1 MKKIIGEMLVVVIA
15 FGMFSGCSWST
26 NINNDQ
32 PRHASIPSIIEK
44 IKNELELRTMEVVE
58 GDLVSEKYHLNMDD
72 IEEQRIES
80 GVINTGLE
88 TIAIGKAKD
97 QKIDS
102 VKEAFE
108 KVIED
113 KRASAF
119 YPGESEAVDEAEI
132 RVVGNYVGL
141 FIIPDYEEGSE
152 NNAQKAVDIFEKAL
166 R

>member
-26 NINNDQ
+26 NIHKDQ

-88 TIAIGKAKD
+88 TIAIVKAKD